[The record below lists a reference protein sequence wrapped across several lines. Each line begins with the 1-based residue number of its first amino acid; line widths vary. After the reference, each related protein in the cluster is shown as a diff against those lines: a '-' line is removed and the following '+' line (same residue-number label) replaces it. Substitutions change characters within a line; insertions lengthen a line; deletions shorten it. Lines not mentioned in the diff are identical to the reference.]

1 MFMSS
6 LPPPTVPRQLSAWM
20 VWLCCL
26 ALMGVLV
33 FAGSLRAD
41 DLDKYDLQ
49 HEVNA
54 HRALTEDPV
63 LAKLHLLVKVRKRV
77 ATVTGTVPS
86 RELAQHAVD
95 CLNKVPDIIEVR
107 NAIRVE
113 GEAMVLP
120 KKPPTVFTGQKKE
133 DSGLRGAWLP
143 LPANGSEPTT
153 KSVALSPPSSSA
165 DLPTSVKK
173 TPAKADAAAV
183 VSAVKNLIVADERFR
198 GIRFEVKDNKVY
210 LTGVVYGWPDLH
222 ELSRAITRV
231 PGVEAVVLQEIRAE
245 PKK

>member
-6 LPPPTVPRQLSAWM
+6 LPPPTVPRQVSAWM

-26 ALMGVLV
+26 ALMSVLV

-41 DLDKYDLQ
+41 DLDRYDLQ

-54 HRALTEDPV
+54 HRALTEDAV

-86 RELAQHAVD
+86 RELAQRAVD
-95 CLNKVPDIIEVR
+95 CLYKVPDIIEVR
-107 NAIRVE
+107 NAIRIE
-113 GEAMVLP
+113 GEPVVLP
-120 KKPPTVFTGQKKE
+120 KKSPTVFTGQKKE

-143 LPANGSEPTT
+143 LPGNGSEPST
-153 KSVALSPPSSSA
+153 KSVALSPPNSST
-165 DLPTSVKK
+165 DLPATGKK
-173 TPAKADAAAV
+173 LPAKADAAAV
-183 VSAVKNLIVADERFR
+183 VSAVKNLIMADERFR

-210 LTGVVYGWPDLH
+210 LTGVVYGWPNLH
-222 ELSRAITRV
+222 EVARAITRV
-231 PGVEAVVLQEIRAE
+231 PGVEAVVLQDVRAQ